1 MGTKDRKRYIY
12 AEIDGKVYLVSDRGI
27 LRFPEPDER
36 LPFNFEMASTMRLK
50 DADVLMAKPLVDR
63 YPEDWLGR
71 DDALERI
78 DVDTVVKDA
87 IYMTMMRC
95 VSEVAIPMDG
105 KVLMVKAK
113 RGFSLG
119 YWNLPGGFMQY
130 GEAPEAACLREAK
143 EEIGVNVTIGK
154 AIGVYISTFPD
165 KPAYTLGF
173 VYEGKVLSGEFR
185 PKEDEIERVGLQ
197 DFDAALEL
205 TRNPFAKWGIVDLY
219 RRLPE
224 EQANVEAY
232 RHGLIESRGLSNG
245 KGPVVFLDR
254 DGVINKPR
262 PGYVKKPEE
271 FEFLPGAIDG
281 MRRLCDTG
289 FRLAIVSN
297 QDVMGWKIIDH
308 EGLRRIHNHMIKRIE
323 EGGARIEELYYCP
336 HHILSQCRCHK
347 PKPAM
352 LLAASRDLDV
362 TPRWAW
368 MVGDKVSD
376 IVAGKSL
383 GCWTVWIA
391 DARKV
396 KKHGEEAEKAH
407 PEFTRRDLKAAAD
420 VIVSTDMTR
429 LVYHAKEL

>member
-1 MGTKDRKRYIY
+1 MGTKDRRTCVY
-12 AEIDGKVYLVSDRGI
+12 AEIDGKVYLVRDEGI

-36 LPFNFEMASTMRLK
+36 LPFDIEKTSTMRLK
-50 DADVLMAKPLVDR
+50 DADVLMAKPLIDR
-63 YPEDWLGR
+63 YPEEWLGR
-71 DDALERI
+71 DDALERV
-78 DVDTVVKDA
+78 DVDTIVKDA
-87 IYMTMMRC
+87 IYMTTMRC
-95 VSEVAIPMDG
+95 VSEIAIPLEG

-130 GEAPEAACLREAK
+130 GETPEAACVREAK
-143 EEIGVNVTIGK
+143 EEIGVDVAIWK
-154 AIGVYISTFPD
+154 PIGVYVSTFPD

-173 VYEGKVLSGEFR
+173 VYEGRASSREFR

-219 RRLPE
+219 RQLSDG
-224 EQANVEAY
+224 QANIEVY
-232 RHGLIESRGLSNG
+232 RHGLIESRGTSNG
-245 KGPVVFLDR
+245 TSPVVFLDR
-254 DGVINKPR
+254 DGVINKSR

-281 MRRLCDTG
+281 MKQLCDAG
-289 FRLAIVSN
+289 FRLAIISN

-323 EGGARIEELYYCP
+323 AGGARIEELYYCP

-362 TPRWAW
+362 TPRRAW

-376 IVAGKSL
+376 VVAGKSL
-383 GCWTVWIA
+383 GCWTIWIA
-391 DARKV
+391 DARRV
-396 KKHGEEAEKAH
+396 KRHGEEAKKSR
-407 PEFTRRDLKAAAD
+407 PEFTCRDLRTAAE
-420 VIVSTDMTR
+420 VIASTEMTR
-429 LVYHAKEL
+429 LVYHAKEV